1 MHVLSIDVGW
11 KHLAYCILN
20 NKKEIIEWEIINLC
34 EEEVNVNTLSI
45 ENLIENCK
53 KGIEKFVN
61 EKTKQLKD
69 LNNSDIKVFI
79 ESQPM
84 GPFTKNIKTKILSH
98 LLQYLFSIQD
108 INIKFISS
116 KTKLSA
122 LVNGKEKIPY
132 QKLKK
137 LAIEHCK
144 QLLLNTNWF
153 QYFNDIKGKKDDLA
167 DCFLQAYYGI

>member
-1 MHVLSIDVGW
+1 MYILSIDVGW
-11 KHLAYCILN
+11 KHLAYCIMH
-20 NKKEIIEWEIINLC
+20 KKEILEWEIINLC
-34 EEEVNVNTLSI
+34 EEEVNINSLSI

-61 EKTKQLKD
+61 DKLKQLK
-69 LNNSDIKVFI
+69 NFNENCIVFI

-98 LLQYLFSIQD
+98 LLQYLFSIQN
-108 INIKFISS
+108 IEIKFISS
-116 KTKLSA
+116 KKKLSV
-122 LVNGKEKIPY
+122 LTNGKEKIPY

-144 QLLLNTNWF
+144 DLLINTKWF
-153 QYFNDIKGKKDDLA
+153 DTFHEKKGKKDDLA
-167 DCFLQAYYGI
+167 DCFLQAYYGL